1 MPDSRWPTVCK
12 LGGAVTIAYASTY
25 YLLAIIGQPMAAEL
39 GSSVATVFL
48 ALSAALLVSAV
59 LGPLAGRL
67 VDRHGGR
74 VVLPGAN
81 LLFAAGLVALAYAQG
96 TVSLFA
102 AWLLLGLAM
111 SAGFYEAVFS
121 SLVRLYGASARPS
134 ITGVTLIAG
143 FASTVGWPLS
153 GWLLTVVGW
162 RGTCLAW
169 AALHLL
175 VALPLNLWIPAL
187 AKAGAS
193 TAEPENASST
203 ADRQPSQPHTALTPA
218 QSRRIG
224 LLLAFVFGVT
234 WFVSTAMATHLP
246 RLLQANGVG
255 MAAAIGLA
263 ALVGPAQVAGRL
275 LEYGLLRNVS
285 PLLSARLASLAHAV
299 GAGLFIAMGAPAG
312 VVFTVLHGVGNG
324 IMTIANGTLPLVF
337 FGPAGYGARQ
347 GALMMPARFAQALAP
362 FLFGL
367 AIDGMGASALWL
379 SIGMGVSA
387 FAALMVL
394 KPAKPL

>member
-1 MPDSRWPTVCK
+1 
-12 LGGAVTIAYASTY
+12 
-25 YLLAIIGQPMAAEL
+25 
-39 GSSVATVFL
+39 
-48 ALSAALLVSAV
+48 VS
-59 LGPLAGRL
+59 
-67 VDRHGGR
+67 
-74 VVLPGAN
+74 
-81 LLFAAGLVALAYAQG
+81 
-96 TVSLFA
+96 
-102 AWLLLGLAM
+102 
-111 SAGFYEAVFS
+111 
-121 SLVRLYGASARPS
+121 
-134 ITGVTLIAG
+134 
-143 FASTVGWPLS
+143 
-153 GWLLTVVGW
+153 
-162 RGTCLAW
+162 
-169 AALHLL
+169 
-175 VALPLNLWIPAL
+175 
-187 AKAGAS
+187 
-193 TAEPENASST
+193 
-203 ADRQPSQPHTALTPA
+203 
-218 QSRRIG
+218 
-224 LLLAFVFGVT
+224 
-234 WFVSTAMATHLP
+234 
-246 RLLQANGVG
+246 

-299 GAGLFIAMGAPAG
+299 GAGLFIAMGAPVG